1 VMDDDGDEV
10 MEVEESDDDC
20 DSEDEDD
27 EDVFVRR
34 SLRRPRR

>member
-1 VMDDDGDEV
+1 MDDDGDEV